1 MTSVPRDYY
10 VDLPC
15 VEDGGCPVGSKD
27 KLTHTGL
34 YGIKSTEKAI
44 EDTLGIKIN
53 YNVRINFSSVVN
65 LVDALDGIDLDVK
78 EGRAM

>member
-1 MTSVPRDYY
+1 MQSGNTRSDANLLLTMNPKKGTILMTSVPRDYY

-34 YGIKSTEKAI
+34 YGIKR
-44 EDTLGIKIN
+44 KILLCFMQ
-53 YNVRINFSSVVN
+53 NVTILF
-65 LVDALDGIDLDVK
+65 I
-78 EGRAM
+78 